1 MVGRLRSRAIRISAT
16 PHWCSRSRGAPCL
29 LSTFQPVFCSSACP
43 SLPRS
48 TRLSVQTLVSMTFRN
63 PASTSFCRRFWTL
76 RRLVL
81 PKCQRRIW
89 EVVSTCETPQDQRMF
104 LSRLVS
110 LVMVWLREFGGQ
122 SACIAPHYS
131 GYSPAEGTHL
141 EEMPAVGEG
150 TRAAPQSHQGNGDT
164 TLAEYSGSAG
174 QAQEREMFPQ

>member
-1 MVGRLRSRAIRISAT
+1 S
-16 PHWCSRSRGAPCL
+16 C
-29 LSTFQPVFCSSACP
+29 
-43 SLPRS
+43 
-48 TRLSVQTLVSMTFRN
+48 
-63 PASTSFCRRFWTL
+63 CRRFWTL

-89 EVVSTCETPQDQRMF
+89 EVVSTCETPQDQRML

-122 SACIAPHYS
+122 SAGIAAHYA

-141 EEMPAVGEG
+141 EEMPAIGEG

-164 TLAEYSGSAG
+164 ALAEYLGSGG
-174 QAQEREMFPQ
+174 KAQEQDMFPQAHAIVDDSEWQGQYPTNEQQCIFLVHAPTSLGPTYACAIWTSI